1 MHTPPVD
8 RARRAE
14 TARRKP
20 TLSGSDGA
28 LFARHL
34 AGPAGDAAIDGESAL
49 AGGATSAAA
58 ADAASALDA
67 LLGVQEVTSGSEPG
81 ARRATARYAS
91 DLLDQLEALRRDVL
105 DGRVPAA
112 RLTELARALREDR
125 QRSRDPGLDDLVEQ
139 VELRAEVELAK
150 LQSR

>member
-1 MHTPPVD
+1 MSGYTADVISD
-8 RARRAE
+8 RGVLDE
-14 TARRKP
+14 SVHFIQKP
-20 TLSGSDGA
+20 FTIA
-28 LFARHL
+28 
-34 AGPAGDAAIDGESAL
+34 AL
-49 AGGATSAAA
+49 AAKI
-58 ADAASALDA
+58 
-67 LLGVQEVTSGSEPG
+67 
-81 ARRATARYAS
+81 
-91 DLLDQLEALRRDVL
+91 RDVL